1 MGKVL
6 IIGEQRNGQLKTS
19 IAELVCAARVLGNEV
34 RGAVLGKGASSAAL
48 AFGAYGIGTVRVL
61 ETETRY
67 TSDGFAAALSAIV
80 EECGVE
86 YIVLMQSF
94 FGRDLG
100 ARLAARL
107 GAAFI
112 NDVTALAMEDGRV
125 VATKPLYAG
134 KIIGK
139 VAATGDG
146 PKVITLRPKNFT
158 PAEPQGAVDVE
169 VKPLELPAE
178 LKCTVTEIA
187 EKEVGMIDLKEAD
200 IIVSG
205 GRATGSPEGFEPLR
219 ELAKAIGAAL
229 GASRA
234 TVDAGWIEHSF
245 QVGQTGK
252 VVNPQLYIAL
262 GISGAIQHLAGMQTS
277 KVIVAVNTNPD
288 APIFKIADYG
298 IIEDMFKVAPVLK
311 EQMVAAQNS

>member
-19 IAELVCAARVLGNEV
+19 ITELVSAARVLGDEI
-34 RGAVLGKGASSAAL
+34 RGAVLGKGASSAAQG
-48 AFGAYGIGTVRVL
+48 FGAYGIGVVRAL
-61 ETETRY
+61 ETDTRY
-67 TSDGFAAALSAIV
+67 TSDGFAAALSTVV

-112 NDVTALAMEDGRV
+112 NDVTDLAMEDGRV

-146 PKVITLRPKNFT
+146 PKVITLRPKNFA
-158 PAEPQGAVDVE
+158 PAEPLDAVNVE

-187 EKEVGMIDLKEAD
+187 EKEAGMIDLKEAD
-200 IIVSG
+200 IIISG
-205 GRATGSPEGFEPLR
+205 GRATGGPEGFEPLR
-219 ELAKAIGAAL
+219 ELAKSIGAAL
-229 GASRA
+229 GSSRA
-234 TVDAGWIEHSF
+234 AVDAGWIEHSF

-252 VVNPQLYIAL
+252 VVNPQLYIAF

-311 EQMVAAQNS
+311 EQMVAALSS

>member
-6 IIGEQRNGQLKTS
+6 IISEQRNGELKTS
-19 IAELVCAARVLGNEV
+19 VAELINAARVLGDEI
-34 RGAVLGKGASSAAL
+34 RGAVLGKGASSAASG
-48 AFGAYGIGTVRVL
+48 FGAYGISTVHVL
-61 ETETRY
+61 ETDIRY
-67 TSDGFAAALSAIV
+67 TSDCFAAALAAVV

-86 YIVLMQSF
+86 YIVMMQSF

-139 VAATGDG
+139 IAAIGDG
-146 PKVITLRPKNFT
+146 PKVITLRPKNFA
-158 PAEPQGAVDVE
+158 PAEPQDAANVE
-169 VKPLELPAE
+169 VKPLALPAE

-187 EKEVGMIDLKEAD
+187 EKEAGMIDLKEAD

-298 IIEDMFKVAPVLK
+298 IIDDMFKVAPVLK
-311 EQMVAAQNS
+311 EQMVAALNS